1 MPVIKRE
8 DLDIYI
14 RYLKGYI
21 RDDPSLNR
29 LIDGEQYSPIQLELA
44 IQIGYDRMEN
54 TPPHIRL
61 SIIKYPMSMILQSAV
76 LALFEMA
83 QMVDVRNSL
92 AYQDN
97 TLNVKDTHEEQY
109 GQLIRQFYEQ
119 FAAELVKFK
128 TARNIAMAM
137 SIMGG
142 A

>member
-61 SIIKYPMSMILQSAV
+61 SIII
-76 LALFEMA
+76 
-83 QMVDVRNSL
+83 
-92 AYQDN
+92 
-97 TLNVKDTHEEQY
+97 
-109 GQLIRQFYEQ
+109 
-119 FAAELVKFK
+119 
-128 TARNIAMAM
+128 
-137 SIMGG
+137 
-142 A
+142 

>member
-1 MPVIKRE
+1 
-8 DLDIYI
+8 
-14 RYLKGYI
+14 
-21 RDDPSLNR
+21 
-29 LIDGEQYSPIQLELA
+29 
-44 IQIGYDRMEN
+44 
-54 TPPHIRL
+54 
-61 SIIKYPMSMILQSAV
+61 
-76 LALFEMA
+76 MA
-83 QMVDVRNSL
+83 QMVDVRNYL

>member
-1 MPVIKRE
+1 MSVVKRE
-8 DLDIYI
+8 DMDVYL

-21 RDDPSLNR
+21 RDEARLNR

-61 SIIKYPMSMILQSAV
+61 SIIKYPVNLILQAAA
-76 LALFEMA
+76 LALFEMS
-83 QMVDVRNSL
+83 QIVDVRNSL
-92 AYQDN
+92 TYQDN

-109 GQLIRQFYEQ
+109 GQLVRQFYEQ
-119 FAAELVKFK
+119 FRIELGDFK
-128 TARNIAMAM
+128 KARNIAMSM
-137 SIMGG
+137 SIMRE